1 MLAGP
6 ASRQMIPRSPRG
18 QDEVIPLASSANTN
32 IASGLTSFVGRG
44 TELER
49 LRTRVEDSTLVTV
62 VGPAGAGK
70 TRLALELVRSTLPS
84 LLERFPGGVW
94 FCDLTQARSLDGICH
109 VVAGALGVP
118 LAKAQ
123 SPDHNAELIG
133 QSLAARGA
141 TLLVLDNFEQVAP
154 LATETVARWRARAA
168 NSRFVVASRTAL
180 QLPGE
185 RVLPLGSL
193 GVEQGDDTAAVQ
205 LFIERARAV
214 RHGYDPSDEER
225 IAIAEVVRALD
236 GMPFAIE
243 LAASRMRVLGVRQI
257 AAQLGRRFTLL
268 RRDGASGHDASLRD
282 TIAWSWQLL
291 SPAERDALAQ
301 CSVFR
306 GSFDLEAAEDVI
318 ELGADGPW
326 ALDAMQS
333 LVEQSLVQTRE
344 HRAGELRF
352 RVYESVRAFAA
363 EQLSPEARELAETRR
378 DVSFANRAARLRKQ
392 VDGPDAAT
400 ALEQLSSDVEN
411 MFTVHARA
419 AAMGRGDR
427 ALQVALALNALFSLR
442 GPLTPMLELLDAAL
456 AQPCEDRPLVTE
468 ATLLRGYVLGELGRR
483 DEGARQLH
491 QALFTATEVDEPAL
505 LGLAQLGLARHAWH
519 TGSLDEAV
527 VRYTEAERLM
537 DKGGDKARQGRAISY
552 RANIRYLQGDIAGAR
567 NDYEAALALLR
578 RYGDPASEAVT
589 LGNLGRLEHDTG
601 HQGRAR
607 RLYEEALGLC
617 RKIGDRYNEGN
628 FVTRLGLVVL
638 EDGDVHEAH
647 QNFLR
652 ALDVHR
658 RVGNRRGEGVCLA
671 YLGQCC
677 ELEGDRDA
685 CRRHYHEAVGLLH
698 DFGEPVL
705 EAMVYCWRGRL
716 EADCDE
722 LEHARRFLEL
732 GEAKLKQLGETI
744 MGPVAQVCSAHL
756 DLALSRQS
764 EASGDWDAAVRGR
777 EVARAVSRSVSAEA
791 VSAVERSGDV
801 RAALARLRDALR
813 EADTRPST
821 MPPARPPEPIETL
834 DGALVVSA
842 SGRAFSSPGGDAVD
856 LSTRAAPRRIL
867 KALADQRELQ
877 PGVALSTEVLQS
889 AGWPGERLL
898 PEAGKSRVYTAVA
911 TLRRMG
917 LKRFLIRRD
926 DGYLLDP
933 KVPLTRG

>member
-6 ASRQMIPRSPRG
+6 ASRQMLPHSPLG
-18 QDEVIPLASSANTN
+18 TDEVAPLAASANTN
-32 IASGLTSFVGRG
+32 IASGMTSFVGRQ
-44 TELER
+44 TELSR
-49 LRTRVEDSTLVTV
+49 LRTRVEDSTLVTI

-70 TRLALELVRSTLPS
+70 TRLALELVRGALEP
-84 LLERFPGGVW
+84 LLARFPGGIW
-94 FCDLTQARSLDGICH
+94 FCDLTEARSLDGVCH

-123 SPDHNAELIG
+123 SPDHNAELIA

-141 TLLVLDNFEQVAP
+141 TLLVLDNFEQVATI
-154 LATETVARWRARAA
+154 ATETVGRWRARAPS
-168 NSRFVVASRTAL
+168 SRFVVASRTAL

-185 RVLPLGSL
+185 RVVPLGPL
-193 GVEQGDDTAAVQ
+193 GVDLGDATAAVQ

-225 IAIAEVVRALD
+225 AVIAEVVRALD

-243 LAASRMRVLGVRQI
+243 LAASRMRVLGIRQI
-257 AAQLGRRFTLL
+257 ASQLERRFALL
-268 RRDGASGHDASLRD
+268 RRDGADGHDASLRD

-291 SPAERDALAQ
+291 SQAERDALAQ
-301 CSVFR
+301 CSVLR

-344 HRAGELRF
+344 HRSGELRF
-352 RVYESVRAFAA
+352 RVYESVRAFAS
-363 EQLSPEARELAETRR
+363 EQLGDAGRELAANRR
-378 DVSFANRAARLRKQ
+378 DVSFANRAARLRRQ

-400 ALEQLSSDVEN
+400 ALEQLASDVEN
-411 MFTVHARA
+411 LFTVHARSVE
-419 AAMGRGDR
+419 MGRGDR

-442 GPLTPMLELLDAAL
+442 GPLTPMLELLESAL
-456 AQPCEDRPLVTE
+456 AQPCEDRKLTAE

-505 LGLAQLGLARHAWH
+505 LGLAQLSLARHAWH

-537 DKGGDKARQGRAISY
+537 DKGGDKAHQGRAVSY
-552 RANIRYLQGDIAGAR
+552 RANIRYLQGDVAGAR
-567 NDYEAALALLR
+567 NDYEIALTLLR

-607 RLYEEALGLC
+607 RLYEEALALC
-617 RKIGDRYNEGN
+617 RNIGDRYNEGN

-638 EDGDVHEAH
+638 EDGDVNEAH
-647 QNFLR
+647 QNFER

-685 CRRHYHEAVGLLH
+685 CRRYYHEAVGLLH

-722 LEHARRFLEL
+722 VEHARRFLEL
-732 GEAKLKQLGETI
+732 GETKLKGLGQTI
-744 MGPVAQVCSAHL
+744 VGPVAQVCAAHL
-756 DLALSRQS
+756 DLALSRQA
-764 EASGDWDAAVRGR
+764 EAVGDWDAAVRGR

-791 VSAVERSGDV
+791 HSAAERSGDV
-801 RAALARLRDALR
+801 RASIGRLRDALR

-821 MPPARPPEPIETL
+821 MPPVKPAEPIEAAHE
-834 DGALVVSA
+834 ALVVSG
-842 SGRAFSSPGGDAVD
+842 SGRAFSTPSSEPVD

-877 PGVALSTEVLQS
+877 PGVALSTEVLQA

-917 LKRFLIRRD
+917 LKRYLIRRD

-933 KVPLTRG
+933 KVPLSRG